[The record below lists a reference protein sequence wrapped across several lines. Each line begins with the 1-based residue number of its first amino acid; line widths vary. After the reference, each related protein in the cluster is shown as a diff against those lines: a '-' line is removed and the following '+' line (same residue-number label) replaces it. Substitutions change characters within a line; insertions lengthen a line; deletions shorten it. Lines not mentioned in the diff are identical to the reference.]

1 MLSINYNRL
10 DYLYNKRMAIIQKAN
25 IPLQVRIQ
33 MINNKAIDEY
43 IYYYNND
50 LEDYTTAPY
59 FKEEIF
65 GKEILDQN
73 IRSTN
78 ALMQRLLNKSIIS
91 QNSITKFESYLASRN
106 INQTVANAEIERIN
120 KNLQFVDKTLDEAE
134 LNINV
139 YKNLVKKLP
148 KTVSRKDILEKA
160 LDTGI
165 NYKGRQ
171 YSYKELN
178 QLSRD
183 LERYKDS
190 HARYETGMIENRQAS
205 REGLQPINTMKVW
218 IWSELEKTRH
228 HGMGGQTVRFTEKF
242 EVVNEISGKVDYLRF
257 PHDLENDSN
266 NGSNT
271 INCACSYE
279 IK

>member
-1 MLSINYNRL
+1 
-10 DYLYNKRMAIIQKAN
+10 
-25 IPLQVRIQ
+25 
-33 MINNKAIDEY
+33 MINNRAIDDY
-43 IYYYNND
+43 IYYYNGD
-50 LEDYTTAPY
+50 LEDYTITPY

-65 GKEILDQN
+65 GKEILNQN
-73 IRSTN
+73 IISTN

-106 INQTVANAEIERIN
+106 INQAVTNAEIERIN
-120 KNLQFVDKTLDEAE
+120 KNLQFVERTLDEAE
-134 LNINV
+134 LNIGT

-148 KTVSRKDILEKA
+148 RTVSRKDILEKA
-160 LDTGI
+160 LDTGS
-165 NYKGRQ
+165 NYKGRE

-205 REGLQPINTMKVW
+205 REGLQPINTEKIWVW
-218 IWSELEKTRH
+218 STLEDTRH
-228 HGMGGQTVRFTEKF
+228 HNMSGQTVRFGEKF
-242 EVVNEISGKVDYLRF
+242 EVVNEKTGVVDFLRF
-257 PHDLENDSN
+257 PHDIENDSN
-266 NGSNT
+266 NGANT
-271 INCACSYE
+271 INCACSYV

>member
-43 IYYYNND
+43 IYYYNGD
-50 LEDYTTAPY
+50 LEDYTIAPY

-73 IRSTN
+73 IISTN

-106 INQTVANAEIERIN
+106 INQTVTNAEIERIN
-120 KNLQFVDKTLDEAE
+120 KNLQFVEKTLAEAE
-134 LNINV
+134 LNINT
-139 YKNLVKKLP
+139 YKNLVEKLP
-148 KTVSRKDILEKA
+148 RTVSRKDILEKA

-205 REGLQPINTMKVW
+205 REGLPPINTMKIW
-218 IWSELEKTRH
+218 IWSELEDTRH
-228 HGMGGQTVRFTEKF
+228 HKMSGRTVRFTEKF
-242 EVVNEISGKVDYLRF
+242 EVENEVSGAIDYLRF
-257 PHDLENDSN
+257 PHDLENDSS

-279 IK
+279 II

>member
-1 MLSINYNRL
+1 
-10 DYLYNKRMAIIQKAN
+10 MAIIQKAN

-139 YKNLVKKLP
+139 YKNLVEKLP

-218 IWSELEKTRH
+218 IWSELENTRH